1 MPHQGNYGLVE
12 QQRRQ
17 PIAVPGGTPPFVPEG
32 PGNDIAQGA
41 PADIGSLSPI
51 VQLIKL
57 IMGGMGQGQQPA
69 PTATPS
75 LRNSMI
81 TQPPRRPE
89 DVSGMGY

>member
-1 MPHQGNYGLVE
+1 MPHQSDYG
-12 QQRRQ
+12 
-17 PIAVPGGTPPFVPEG
+17 ATPGS
-32 PGNDIAQGA
+32 DIAQGA

-57 IMGGMGQGQQPA
+57 LMGGMGQGQQQQPM
-69 PTATPS
+69 PMGPPS

-89 DVSGMGY
+89 DLSGMGM

>member
-1 MPHQGNYGLVE
+1 MPHLGDYG
-12 QQRRQ
+12 
-17 PIAVPGGTPPFVPEG
+17 ATPGS
-32 PGNDIAQGA
+32 DIAQGA
-41 PADIGSLSPI
+41 PADIGSLSPL

-57 IMGGMGQGQQPA
+57 IMGGMGQGQQQP

-89 DVSGMGY
+89 DLSGMGM